1 MAKAEKNHFII
12 DFITFDHRNFPE
24 KSEGIQMAETY
35 RAGWHTC
42 RMDCPWMHMQCVPG
56 KQKEKKHL
64 NLLHC

>member
-35 RAGWHTC
+35 RAGTHAEWTAPGCTC
-42 RMDCPWMHMQCVPG
+42 SVYLENR
-56 KQKEKKHL
+56 KKK
-64 NLLHC
+64 NT